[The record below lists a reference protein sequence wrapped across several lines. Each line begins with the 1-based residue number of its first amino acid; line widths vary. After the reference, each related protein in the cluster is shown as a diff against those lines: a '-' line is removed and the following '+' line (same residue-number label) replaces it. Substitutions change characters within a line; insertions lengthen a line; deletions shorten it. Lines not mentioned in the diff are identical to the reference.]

1 MAVVKRLFPRDTGEE
16 MSSSH
21 LVLVRHGQSLWNK
34 KNLFTG
40 WQDVGLSETGIRQAR
55 ETGAFLKGKGLHF
68 DCAYTSF
75 LKRAIHTLW
84 LLLEEMDLMWI
95 PVVKSWKLNERHY
108 GALQG
113 VDKKEAIEKFG
124 EDQVMQ
130 WRRSFLSAPPEAP
143 QEKINSLSAYASISI
158 PGSES
163 LKVTQARVLSFWK
176 GDILPQIQQGRSVLI
191 SAHGNSLRALI
202 KYLED
207 ISDEDIFHLNIK
219 TGQPVIYQMNSQGR
233 VDCRLSL

>member
-1 MAVVKRLFPRDTGEE
+1 

-21 LVLVRHGQSLWNK
+21 LVLVRHGQSLWNE

-40 WQDVGLSETGIRQAR
+40 WKDIDLSETGIHQAR
-55 ETGAFLKGKGLHF
+55 ETGALLKKKDLHF
-68 DCAYTSF
+68 DCAYTSV
-75 LKRAIHTLW
+75 LKRAIRTLW

-113 VDKKEAIEKFG
+113 VNKKEVIEKFG
-124 EDQVMQ
+124 EEQVMQ
-130 WRRSFLSAPPEAP
+130 WRRSFFNAPPEAL
-143 QEKINSLSAYASISI
+143 QEKINSLSAYASINI

-219 TGQPVIYQMNSQGR
+219 TGQPIIYQMNSQGR
-233 VDCRLSL
+233 VDRRLSL